1 MKIGFS
7 LLNNWGIDD
16 VHALVDLAAR
26 AEALGLDSVWVH
38 DHVFNVGHVL
48 DRIGPR
54 PYYEPLTLLSFVA
67 ARTERV
73 RLGTSVL
80 VLPYHNAIRLAKTAA
95 TLDVLS
101 RGRLVLGVGVG
112 AIEQEMQ
119 AMGTPFKERG
129 AFTDEAIAVM
139 RALWTQERP
148 SFAGRYSQF
157 AGMPFSPKPVQKP
170 SIPLV
175 IGGVSRAAIRRA
187 ARLGDGWHPLGLT
200 PEALG
205 QGMALLREEARA
217 CERDAATIPVSLA
230 LSITAPTPRRYAL
243 GTDPAEIARNAQALA
258 LLGVET
264 LVISATT
271 SDPREARVALEMVG
285 EMLPVLSGVRSAV

>member
-7 LLNNWGIDD
+7 LLNNWGVED
-16 VHALVDLAAR
+16 VHALVDLASR
-26 AEALGLDSVWVH
+26 AEALGVDSVWVH
-38 DHVFNVGHVL
+38 DHVFNVRHVL
-48 DRIGPR
+48 ERIGGR

-67 ARTERV
+67 ARTSRV

-80 VLPYHNAIRLAKTAA
+80 VLPYHNPVRLAKTAA

-101 RGRLVLGVGVG
+101 GGRLVLGVGVG

-148 SFAGRYSQF
+148 SFDGRYSQF

-187 ARLGDGWHPLGLT
+187 ARLGDGWQPLGLT
-200 PEALG
+200 PEALE

-217 CERDAATIPVSLA
+217 CGRDAAAIPVSLA
-230 LSITAPTPRRYAL
+230 LSITASTPRRHAL
-243 GTDPAEIARNAQALA
+243 GTEPAEIARTAQAFA
-258 LLGVET
+258 RLGVET

-271 SDPREARVALEMVG
+271 SDPREARAALEMVG
-285 EMLPVLSGVRSAV
+285 EMVPGLAGARSAV